1 MGDTMKNF
9 WLQVPALL
17 VMGGML
23 SVASA
28 DYPTRPI
35 RIIVPFTPGGSTDI
49 LARMIGNKLTQA
61 WGQQVVID
69 NRPGANGVVAGEL
82 TATANRDGHTLLFV
96 AIGHAINPLLQKKL
110 PYDTAKDFTPV
121 SLVAV
126 LPLILAV
133 HPSVKANNAQEL
145 IALAKSSA
153 KPLNYASGGIGSSQ
167 HLATELLNHMAG
179 IKLNHVPYKG
189 GNQGLVDVI
198 AGHVNMMITST
209 LTVIPHAKAGRLRSL
224 AITTSKRNAAL
235 PDLPTL
241 SEAGVR
247 GYESIAWYG
256 MVAPAGIPAS
266 VLAKLSAETMK
277 AVHSSDMHDAL
288 EKQGAD
294 PVGNTPREF
303 AAFIKSEMA
312 KYAKVIKEA
321 SMKAE

>member
-167 HLATELLNHMAG
+167 HLATELLTHMAG
-179 IKLNHVPYKG
+179 IK
-189 GNQGLVDVI
+189 
-198 AGHVNMMITST
+198 
-209 LTVIPHAKAGRLRSL
+209 
-224 AITTSKRNAAL
+224 
-235 PDLPTL
+235 
-241 SEAGVR
+241 
-247 GYESIAWYG
+247 
-256 MVAPAGIPAS
+256 
-266 VLAKLSAETMK
+266 
-277 AVHSSDMHDAL
+277 
-288 EKQGAD
+288 
-294 PVGNTPREF
+294 
-303 AAFIKSEMA
+303 
-312 KYAKVIKEA
+312 
-321 SMKAE
+321 